1 MIISEATQLIL
12 QAAVLGNGGEVFV
25 LEMGKPIKILDL
37 AKKMIRL
44 SGYTLEKD
52 IKLQITGIRK
62 GEKLSEELFSSDEK
76 CSASSHQKINILK
89 INTANNSKLP
99 EEIDALIQMTQH
111 STDGEMKLKLTAI
124 INTL

>member
-1 MIISEATQLIL
+1 
-12 QAAVLGNGGEVFV
+12 
-25 LEMGKPIKILDL
+25 
-37 AKKMIRL
+37 MIRL

-62 GEKLSEELFSSDEK
+62 GEKLSEELFSSNEK

-89 INTANNSKLP
+89 INTANSSKLP

-111 STDGEMKLKLTAI
+111 STGEEIKLKLTAMV
-124 INTL
+124 NTI

>member
-1 MIISEATQLIL
+1 
-12 QAAVLGNGGEVFV
+12 
-25 LEMGKPIKILDL
+25 
-37 AKKMIRL
+37 MIRL

-89 INTANNSKLP
+89 ISTTNNSKLP
-99 EEIDALIQMTQH
+99 EEIDALIQMTQT
-111 STDGEMKLKLTAI
+111 STREEMKLKLTALI
-124 INTL
+124 RTI